1 MKINKL
7 LLIAAALVLSF
18 AVLTA
23 CGGETTTGDKGTP
36 LEVDSRLEGYEIAPI
51 YGVVKVQGQG
61 WRGDSKII
69 TSTQELYDVAPS
81 ENLVNENLT
90 KKYDEEFFKN
100 KVLLMAKFMHT
111 SGSDRIHNVL
121 GVVVIDNKLCPVIE
135 NGYIGNGTMD
145 VIYTVLLIELD
156 KDYAKKEPGTVLN
169 INKYRDGE
177 GTFERKDKVKI
188 FENIKLRENNS
199 LKEEQFGAY
208 WVKSL
213 DEYKALGVGSMYD
226 ASFFEEKALF
236 VAVVEWG
243 NYDTDRCLSAFPR
256 IEGNTIYPTIIT
268 YTFDGKATGDAIQ
281 VTVMTAEVDKE
292 YTNFEIAEI
301 EFLTEQVD
309 R

>member
-7 LLIAAALVLSF
+7 LLIVATLVLSF
-18 AVLTA
+18 AMLTA
-23 CGGETTTGDKGTP
+23 CSGDDTTGDIGTP
-36 LEVDSRLEGYEIAPI
+36 LEADARLEGYEVTPI

-90 KKYDEEFFKN
+90 KNYDEEFFKN

-135 NGYIGNGTMD
+135 NGYIGDGTMD

-213 DEYKALGVGSMYD
+213 DEYKALGVGNMYD

-268 YTFDGKATGDAIQ
+268 YTFDGKATGDLMQI
-281 VTVMTAEVDKE
+281 TVMIAEVDKE